1 MLPVAFSG
9 PSRTVAPVPWRML
22 VPNAIL
28 APCLQGATKEWSNIL
43 DDPNLGAE
51 ALEDKMAKAKLL
63 DKFLPGIV
71 VREPKPETP
80 APDSENA
87 TPPPDSEARFAG
99 GTTGLDPPSLDHA
112 FDKW

>member
-28 APCLQGATKEWSNIL
+28 APCLQGASKEWSNIL

-51 ALEDKMAKAKLL
+51 AMKDKMAKADLL
-63 DKFLPGIV
+63 DTFLPGIV
-71 VREPKPETP
+71 VREPKPETS

-87 TPPPDSEARFAG
+87 TPPDTQHTRS
-99 GTTGLDPPSLDHA
+99 
-112 FDKW
+112 